1 MASLFTSD
9 DLFLKWRYTVSEIY
23 LLFPEED
30 PVEIPTERLTSM
42 MILNDYENNLYPV
55 FRIEIVLEASRY
67 YKIIKQKND
76 LKFKLRIQK
85 SFQTLG
91 DEDWSLDQDY
101 IQDTFD
107 LILNDED
114 FDVDAGFKEE
124 RASDDYENIEADDV
138 DDLFSTDNRFEFFL
152 FKSSTIKAGRKTIN
166 KILHN
171 ATVTDAM
178 SFIASKAGFK
188 NLLMAPVDHTDVIE
202 ELVIPPLN
210 AAMAMVYVDCYYG
223 LYKTGAMIFMD
234 LDRNYILP
242 YDEKC
247 RCWEKKEI
255 REINVIIPK
264 KSSEFS
270 SDLCTVVKDGDN
282 TKKYIVGNNSTV
294 QIENN
299 SITYDI
305 LAGNDI
311 ESVNS
316 YEGTV
321 SSGVANGNG
330 NSSNNEVRIENMTEN
345 PYFNKIYTK
354 QSESRNTVISMTIG
368 DYDIT
373 FLKPNRVMNV
383 IFEDSKL
390 SKLYKGKYKIVH
402 ANHTFT
408 LTGGQFQLMTDLV
421 LKKMNN

>member
-1 MASLFTSD
+1 MASLFTSED
-9 DLFLKWRYTVSEIY
+9 IFLKWRYTVSEIY
-23 LLFPEED
+23 ILYPKEE
-30 PVEIPTERLTSM
+30 PVEIPTERLVSL

-67 YKIIKQKND
+67 YKIIKNKD
-76 LKFKLRIQK
+76 DVKFKLRIQK
-85 SFQTLG
+85 SYQILG
-91 DEDWSLDQDY
+91 EEEWSLDQDY

-107 LILNDED
+107 LILDDED

-124 RASDDYENIEADDV
+124 RAATDYDNIEADDV

-166 KILHN
+166 TILHN

-178 SFIASKAGFK
+178 NYIASKAGFK
-188 NLLMAPVDHTDVIE
+188 NLLMTPADHTDVID

-223 LYKTGAMIFMD
+223 LYKTGSLIFMD

-242 YDEKC
+242 YNEKC
-247 RCWEKKEI
+247 RCWEAKETKEI
-255 REINVIIPK
+255 NLIIPK
-264 KSSEFS
+264 KSSDFS
-270 SDLCTVVKDGDN
+270 SDLCTVIKDGDK

-316 YEGTV
+316 YDGTV
-321 SSGVANGNG
+321 SSGVANSKGSGN
-330 NSSNNEVRIENMTEN
+330 NNERQIENMTEN

-354 QSESRNTVISMTIG
+354 QSESRNTVLTMTIG

-373 FLKPNRVMNV
+373 FLKPNRVINV

-390 SKLYKGKYKIVH
+390 TKLYKGKYKIVR
-402 ANHTFT
+402 ANHSFT

-421 LKKMNN
+421 LKKMNS